1 MSDSYELFELEVIP
15 ASEMGGSL
23 RGERGPQGPGGE
35 SAYQVAVRNGFVG
48 SEADWLKSL
57 KGDKGNPGEKGE
69 KGDAGRGINGERGRS
84 AYEVAQRNGFTGTE
98 QEWLI
103 SLKGPKGDQGDP
115 YVFSESDVAM
125 VKNSVMQDVSEITDA
140 AEQAAHDASIA
151 ADDARA
157 ATVLANE
164 AADLAREAAESTDNI
179 IAVTRDYIDDQGFLT
194 QEDLTD
200 TQLLGSPTAPTADE
214 DDQSYRIANTAFVK
228 RVEGNLKGEILSN
241 KTAIEQTVA
250 DTKTE
255 LQQAIENADP
265 NLEILTDQE
274 IQDIWDELE
283 PGTGMGVN
291 PIPVARGGTGAN
303 NAADACKNLQAYSLG
318 LGEEITA
325 GADLNDYITP
335 GIYWCKDE
343 NARHS
348 NVANLPF
355 IFDDISPGYGFRL
368 VVELAAMSNDYNTQI
383 ITQTLYIR
391 GGGPDG
397 VVWSTSVFKRNYIP
411 IRSGNKFS
419 GWGAIGG
426 IDSIVADGKAGNWTW
441 QKYANGCAHLLYLAN
456 VQVSQYGT
464 AANGYFSY
472 FWVPNY
478 PFSLV
483 DSVNNAKCEMPETG
497 IVSMFAGFRNPSNTN
512 VGAPYFYHA
521 SNPGNFSAYL
531 AIDVWGRWK

>member
-35 SAYQVAVRNGFVG
+35 SAYQVAVRNGFIG
-48 SEADWLKSL
+48 SEDEWLKSL
-57 KGDKGNPGEKGE
+57 KGEKGNPGEKGD
-69 KGDAGRGINGERGRS
+69 KGDSGRGINGERGRS

-103 SLKGPKGDQGDP
+103 SLKGPKGDKGDP
-115 YVFSESDVAM
+115 YVFSDSDVAR

-200 TQLLGSPTAPTADE
+200 TQLLGSPTAPTAAE
-214 DDQSYRIANTAFVK
+214 DDQSYKLANTAFVK
-228 RVEGNLKGEILSN
+228 RVENSLKGEILSN

-265 NLEILTDQE
+265 NLEIITDQE

-303 NAADACKNLQAYSLG
+303 NAADACKNLQAYHLG
-318 LGEEITA
+318 QSVEIPE
-325 GADLNDYITP
+325 GADLNDYTTP
-335 GIYWCKDE
+335 GFYSTWTGNRNKTLVNFPQNGE
-343 NARHS
+343 STTSSEMTLMVTSRY
-348 NVANLPF
+348 
-355 IFDDISPGYGFRL
+355 PGYY
-368 VVELAAMSNDYNTQI
+368 E
-383 ITQTLYIR
+383 QTLTNTTN
-391 GGGPDG
+391 GAS
-397 VVWSTSVFKRNYIP
+397 WSRRYNPSNA
-411 IRSGNKFS
+411 S
-419 GWGAIGG
+419 WGAWTNNGG
-426 IDSIVADGKAGNWTW
+426 INSIVAEGTSGDWYW
-441 QKYANGCAHLLYLAN
+441 RKYASG
-456 VQVSQYGT
+456 
-464 AANGYFSY
+464 
-472 FWVPNY
+472 
-478 PFSLV
+478 
-483 DSVNNAKCEMPETG
+483 
-497 IVSMFAGFRNPSNTN
+497 
-512 VGAPYFYHA
+512 
-521 SNPGNFSAYL
+521 SAEC
-531 AIDVWGRWK
+531 WGRISVTWGTPITYGNLKYSIASPANTSLPFTFPRILAASRTVGDGSWWMASTIGDSDRVNHNYIYGSNSAGSPSSNYVWIHVIGTWR